1 MRRVSK
7 YLVSAH
13 APSPDPELARQ
24 SRRFRRPSGWFVLL
38 AVVLEVPGILLL
50 VLGSSWL
57 IALGAVLIAFGAIPA
72 TVAGGLLVSA
82 VVAWWASNRRPFA

>member
-1 MRRVSK
+1 
-7 YLVSAH
+7 
-13 APSPDPELARQ
+13 
-24 SRRFRRPSGWFVLL
+24 VLL

-50 VLGSSWL
+50 VFGSSWL
-57 IALGAVLIAFGAIPA
+57 VALGAVLIALGAIPA